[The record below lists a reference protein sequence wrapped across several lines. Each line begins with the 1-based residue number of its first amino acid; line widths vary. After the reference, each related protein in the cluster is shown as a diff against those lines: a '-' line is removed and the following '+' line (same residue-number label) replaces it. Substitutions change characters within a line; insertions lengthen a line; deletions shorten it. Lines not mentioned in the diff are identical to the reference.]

1 MTEDTVSTE
10 QPLTVQIKRVI
21 ESRGISLPPMPE
33 IISRLQKIL
42 SDEARASSK
51 KIADVI
57 RTEPA
62 AVTTLLRMANS
73 AAFGG
78 LQKISDLS
86 QAIARLGFKQVTSA
100 VTTLVHRG
108 HFESQDPLRAE
119 MIQTLWGHAVA
130 TALGARHLAELT
142 GAEPEESYVA
152 GLLHDTGKLL
162 VLKAVDH
169 LQKAGKA
176 SQITPALLC
185 ELMGALHTELGQET
199 LRSWNL
205 PEPICN
211 VALRHH
217 DEGLKL
223 SESLIIRVQAA
234 DAISRKIGEHLEP
247 NPELDLLEL
256 HAVEQM
262 NLSDVE
268 LASLLVDLEDEIA
281 EVKGLL

>member
-1 MTEDTVSTE
+1 MTKGGRISIP
-10 QPLTVQIKRVI
+10 PL
-21 ESRGISLPPMPE
+21 PE
-33 IISRLQKIL
+33 LVNRLQTIL
-42 SDEARASSK
+42 NDEARTSAK
-51 KIADVI
+51 RIANLI
-57 RTEPA
+57 CTEPA
-62 AVTTLLRMANS
+62 VAANILKLANS

-78 LQKISDLS
+78 LQRISDLP
-86 QAIARLGFKQVTSA
+86 QAIARLGFRQVASV

-108 HFESQDPLRAE
+108 HFDSRDPLKAQVLR
-119 MIQTLWGHAVA
+119 ILWGHAVA
-130 TALGARHLAELT
+130 TALASKHLAQLT

-169 LQKAGKA
+169 LQKADKA
-176 SQITPALLC
+176 SQITPALLS
-185 ELMGALHTELGQET
+185 ELMDVLHTELGHET

-205 PEPICN
+205 PEPICD

-217 DEGLKL
+217 DQSLEL

-234 DAISRKIGEHLEP
+234 DAISRKIGEHLDP
-247 NPELDLLEL
+247 KPELDLLGL
-256 HAVEQM
+256 LPVEQM